1 MRKTTLIKDQ
11 HNYLRGGTWHQEEQP
26 FSRPYKWDVR
36 RQPFLRAQA
45 EECHLRRKWLFCPW
59 REPSSVPSGNEKEV
73 SSTWSG
79 EKPSSMFML
88 SGGTQ
93 SLSELVATPRLLG
106 QNAGVIEQDLMAEVN
121 AVFCQ
126 D

>member
-1 MRKTTLIKDQ
+1 
-11 HNYLRGGTWHQEEQP
+11 
-26 FSRPYKWDVR
+26 
-36 RQPFLRAQA
+36 
-45 EECHLRRKWLFCPW
+45 
-59 REPSSVPSGNEKEV
+59 
-73 SSTWSG
+73 
-79 EKPSSMFML
+79 MFML